1 MKMPRAAA
9 IIVAG
14 LLGLACSNSSLKRS
28 AGDAGAERGGQAGS
42 TVSGG
47 TTGGSGGT
55 IRPDAA
61 GGVSTGGTGGT
72 IGSGGSNGGGGIA
85 GSFGTGG
92 TGGQGGTAGSPP
104 SQGGRTGSSP
114 WCTSIM
120 MCDNAQQVDGPCP
133 AERECYSFQ
142 QYCFDATTV
151 CMLPEGV
158 HCRDLSC
165 NTGDTP
171 TTSDDEDCRQQP
183 NACYTKQLCKR
194 SIWCRYGAD
203 GVDSG
208 VADTGT
214 DARTIRPCG
223 NGVLDPG
230 EECDDG
236 NTNNGDGCN
245 AICQIEAGWQ
255 CPTPG
260 QACVPCGT
268 DIANGC
274 DAGAIGYCGDGIIQT
289 NLGEECDFGSLNGVQ
304 LDANG
309 NPTDAG
315 GCHSCSTGCKVP
327 SCFL

>member
-158 HCRDLSC
+158 RCSDLAC
-165 NTGDTP
+165 NSGDTQ
-171 TTSDDEDCRQQP
+171 TTWDDEDCLDHP
-183 NACYTKQLCKR
+183 AVCYTKQLCGQ
-194 SIWCRYGAD
+194 SIWCKYGAD
-203 GVDSG
+203 AGVGAGASDAGVDVGASDAGDTSDGGSYRCGDAFCSAVQVCLYPACCTAMCPNPPNPPSCIDVDAGTGIPCSG
-208 VADTGT
+208 
-214 DARTIRPCG
+214 
-223 NGVLDPG
+223 
-230 EECDDG
+230 
-236 NTNNGDGCN
+236 
-245 AICQIEAGWQ
+245 
-255 CPTPG
+255 
-260 QACVPCGT
+260 
-268 DIANGC
+268 ANGTIPTNI
-274 DAGAIGYCGDGIIQT
+274 GA
-289 NLGEECDFGSLNGVQ
+289 
-304 LDANG
+304 A
-309 NPTDAG
+309 
-315 GCHSCSTGCKVP
+315 VP
-327 SCFL
+327 SGTPPFNSHVCYPVCV